1 MSGGGAE
8 TEKESQ
14 AAFALSW
21 WSPMRGSN
29 SRTAMRSRPELKPRV
44 LRLTGSQGFL
54 SEMSLAESVF
64 REHTVGG
71 ISRLLVESSCP
82 LGEGEMGTWCLCLSL
97 GEREVPAAVSS
108 EQGPIGRKT
117 RVGVMTGVPSSTF
130 LTLRTQLGRDTS
142 LGLIS
147 LP

>member
-8 TEKESQ
+8 TESQ
-14 AAFALSW
+14 AGFALSL

-44 LRLTGSQGFL
+44 LGLTGSQGFL
-54 SEMSLAESVF
+54 FEMPLAESVF

-71 ISRLLVESSCP
+71 VSRLLVESSRP

-97 GEREVPAAVSS
+97 GEREVPAA
-108 EQGPIGRKT
+108 
-117 RVGVMTGVPSSTF
+117 RVGVMTGLPSSTF